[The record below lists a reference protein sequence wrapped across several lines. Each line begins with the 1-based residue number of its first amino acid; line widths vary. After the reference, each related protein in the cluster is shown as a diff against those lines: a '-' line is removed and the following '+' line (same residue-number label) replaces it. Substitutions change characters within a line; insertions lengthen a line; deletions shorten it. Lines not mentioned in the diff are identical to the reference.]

1 MAVVVWMGEFIN
13 TALEAIVDLASPE
26 IHPLAKIGKDVGAA
40 AVLIAA
46 IAAVIVGLLILG
58 PPFLAKMMTFLSLTR

>member
-1 MAVVVWMGEFIN
+1 
-13 TALEAIVDLASPE
+13 
-26 IHPLAKIGKDVGAA
+26 VGAA

-58 PPFLAKMMTFLSLTR
+58 PPFLAKIVLVFQ